1 MIDKKDTEILERRI
15 ADLENTLRE
24 LRQGMDGME
33 FAQIAITKRGDPVYV
48 RTGRFSPAMGIQVGE
63 YQELVDEAGIG
74 GGTDLSDGDATNV
87 HLVWDNTEEEW
98 VKGVIVPD
106 GDATNDHLLWSS
118 GEWTAK
124 PSVEKIIAG
133 TNVTISPVG
142 GQGEVTV
149 NSALPTY
156 GIITEPAYVL
166 GKTSGGAIGWVAT
179 KTFECEP

>member
-15 ADLENTLRE
+15 ADLENTVRE

-33 FAQIAITKRGDPVYV
+33 FSQIAITKRGDPVYV

-87 HLVWDNTEEEW
+87 HLVWDTTEEEW

-106 GDATNDHLLWSS
+106 GTDEGDILYWNGSK
-118 GEWTAK
+118 WTVLGK
-124 PSVEKIIAG
+124 PSVKSVLIFDS
-133 TNVTISPVG
+133 TSSPKLNWA
-142 GQGEVTV
+142 ELEDF
-149 NSALPTY
+149 ACP
-156 GIITEPAYVL
+156 
-166 GKTSGGAIGWVAT
+166 
-179 KTFECEP
+179 